1 MKTALLFSGQATQYV
16 GMGRHLYD
24 HYPEAR
30 AVFDA
35 ADDVLKEPLST
46 LIFEGPQSDLNLT
59 TNTQPAVLTVAL
71 AAWAILEKRGFK
83 PAVVA
88 GHSLGEYAA
97 LVTAGVLRFDD
108 ALKICRRRG
117 ELMQTAVPQ
126 GHGAMIIVQRLEPEF
141 VRAACRD
148 VEGYADISVYNAPK
162 LVAVSGE
169 TNAVNAV
176 AEKLTLARGIVRP
189 LAVSAPFH
197 CELLAPAARG
207 LEQAFAKVELSALN
221 VPYICN
227 VDAQWIDTATP
238 ETIRHNLIR
247 QVVAPVRWEESI
259 ALMMSK
265 GIERFWHL
273 GPGRSNLTHVKKQN
287 RKADVMS
294 FDDADAVS
302 ELLGG
307 TLV

>member
-24 HYPEAR
+24 NYPASR
-30 AVFDA
+30 AVFEA
-35 ADDVLKEPLST
+35 ANDILGESLST
-46 LIFEGPQSDLNLT
+46 LIFEGPDSELNLT
-59 TNTQPAVLTVAL
+59 VNTQPAVLTVAL
-71 AAWAILEKRGFK
+71 AAWALLTERGFK
-83 PAVVA
+83 PSVVA

-97 LVTAGVLRFDD
+97 LVSAGVLSFED
-108 ALKICRRRG
+108 ALKVCKRRG

-126 GHGAMIIVQRLEPEF
+126 GHGAMIIVQRLEAEF
-141 VRAACRD
+141 IRTVCRD

-169 TNAVNAV
+169 KAAIERVT
-176 AEKLTLARGIVRP
+176 EKLIEARGIVRP

-197 CELLAPAARG
+197 CELLTPAAKG
-207 LEQAFAKVELSALN
+207 LGLALADISLSALE
-221 VPYICN
+221 VPYINN
-227 VDAQWIDTATP
+227 VDAQWIESASA
-238 ETIRHNLIR
+238 ETIKHNLVR
-247 QVVAPVRWEESI
+247 QVVSPVRWEESI

-287 RKADVMS
+287 RKANVLS
-294 FDDADAVS
+294 FDEANAVS
-302 ELLGG
+302 ELLEGN
-307 TLV
+307 LD